1 MSEAAA
7 EQGGRTRPAE
17 TVAGF
22 IAAAAIAV
30 GVIAIYYEP
39 VKLAVPAIIVA
50 MIAVTIGGR
59 FHRLASI
66 AVAVCTIGWV
76 LGMIYAV
83 LEGNPLW

>member
-1 MSEAAA
+1 VSETAA
-7 EQGGRTRPAE
+7 EQGGTRPAE

-30 GVIAIYYEP
+30 GAIAIFYEP
-39 VKLAVPAIIVA
+39 VKLAVPALVVA
-50 MIAVTIGGR
+50 LIAVTIGGR

-83 LEGNPLW
+83 IEGNPLW